1 MSQRLCEGRV
11 ALVTGASKGGTGTA
25 IALRLAAEGAQVAIT
40 ARSVD
45 GLEITRSRIREL
57 GGECV
62 VLPSDLSDPH
72 GARTELVER
81 TEAALGPIDILVNNA
96 AAGGYGAFE
105 SVGPERLERALQV
118 NLWAPWQLM
127 AEVIGGMRDRGRGAI
142 VNVTTFSAELPPG
155 PPFPTNKPSK
165 AGAMYGAS
173 KAALNRLTVS
183 VASECEGQGIAVN
196 ALAPQGAIATPALV
210 AAGWVEGAM
219 FEPLET
225 MAESTLALCT
235 ADPAVLTGRIA
246 FSLQLL
252 VELQRPVLDLRGE
265 ELVEGWQP
273 EDLPGIIA
281 RQEESVAGRGWP
293 DAYSFGRVHSPRP
306 SG

>member
-1 MSQRLCEGRV
+1 MAQRLCEGRV

-25 IALRLAAEGAQVAIT
+25 IALRLAAEGARVAIT

-45 GLEITRSRIREL
+45 GLTATQARIREL
-57 GGECV
+57 SGECL
-62 VLPSDLSDPH
+62 VLPADLSDPH
-72 GARTELVER
+72 GARTELVAR
-81 TEAALGPIDILVNNA
+81 TEAEFGPVDILVNNA

-118 NLWAPWQLM
+118 NLWAPWELM
-127 AEVIGGMRDRGRGAI
+127 AEVVGGMRERGRGAI
-142 VNVTTFSAELPPG
+142 VNITTFSAELPPG

-196 ALAPQGAIATPALV
+196 ALSPQGAIATPALV
-210 AAGWVEGAM
+210 AAGWVEGVM

-225 MAESTLALCT
+225 MAEATLALCT

-252 VELQRPVLDLRGE
+252 VELQRPVLDLQGE
-265 ELVEGWQP
+265 ELLEGWQP

-281 RQEESVAGRGWP
+281 RQEESLAGRGWP
-293 DAYSFGRVHSPRP
+293 DAYRFGRSHSPRP
-306 SG
+306 